1 MEGADGSAAGR
12 RSSAAA
18 GFRMGAAAG
27 LRMGA
32 VPLASIA
39 ENPYT
44 YYITSNKIATG
55 ASIGRLDDRGGRRK
69 AMAN

>member
-12 RSSAAA
+12 RISAAA

-44 YYITSNKIATG
+44 YYIISNKIDT
-55 ASIGRLDDRGGRRK
+55 
-69 AMAN
+69 

>member
-12 RSSAAA
+12 RISAAA

-32 VPLASIA
+32 VLLSSIRMTVP
-39 ENPYT
+39 EDPT
-44 YYITSNKIATG
+44 PWLISN
-55 ASIGRLDDRGGRRK
+55 
-69 AMAN
+69 